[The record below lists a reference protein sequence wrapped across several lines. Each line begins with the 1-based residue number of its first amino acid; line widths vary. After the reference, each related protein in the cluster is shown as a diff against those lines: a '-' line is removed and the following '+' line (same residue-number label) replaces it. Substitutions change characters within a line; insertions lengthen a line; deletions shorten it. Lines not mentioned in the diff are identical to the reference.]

1 MHPERLTARAAWRT
15 AIPSPT
21 LTPKKPA
28 AASRFP
34 PPLRRSNGRAKKLNF
49 VDVPGYFDFIGE
61 MMGPMRVCEGAAI
74 VVGSVS
80 GVTVGAE
87 KAWDFS
93 KKNGVSKCFII
104 NQMDR
109 EHASFQ
115 KTLDQL
121 RDKFGTEVVPILLP
135 LGEGLSFKGVV
146 NVLEKKAYEASGKAC
161 KEVPLPAGE
170 DEAIAAA
177 REEIMEAVA
186 GTDEALMEKYFEEG
200 ELSEEEILKGLRIGV
215 TDGSIVPVAC
225 CAGLGGVGVA
235 PVLDIL
241 AAYMPSPAGRET
253 EGVNPKSGD
262 VENAYMRAGSAFLRD
277 GGVKTIVDKFVG
289 KMSLFKVC
297 SGVLTST
304 TALYNAN
311 ADKQEKAG
319 NLFMLRGKEQIMC
332 DKLVAGDIG
341 ALAKLQFTG
350 TGNTL
355 CDAAKPIRFDDIE
368 FPAPSISMAVYAKK
382 TGEEDKIFSGLAR
395 LQEEDPTITVGK
407 DAGTGE
413 TLLSGQGE
421 MHIEVISKKLAG
433 KFGVEAQLQDPKIA
447 YRETIRKSVDQE
459 GRHKKQTGG
468 HGQFADVKIIFEP
481 IGDSTTEFEFVDKVV
496 GGTVP
501 RNFIPS
507 VEKGLRENLPRGR
520 PGRLSHVWPARHAV

>member
-1 MHPERLTARAAWRT
+1 
-15 AIPSPT
+15 
-21 LTPKKPA
+21 
-28 AASRFP
+28 
-34 PPLRRSNGRAKKLNF
+34 
-49 VDVPGYFDFIGE
+49 
-61 MMGPMRVCEGAAI
+61 
-74 VVGSVS
+74 
-80 GVTVGAE
+80 
-87 KAWDFS
+87 
-93 KKNGVSKCFII
+93 
-104 NQMDR
+104 
-109 EHASFQ
+109 
-115 KTLDQL
+115 
-121 RDKFGTEVVPILLP
+121 
-135 LGEGLSFKGVV
+135 
-146 NVLEKKAYEASGKAC
+146 
-161 KEVPLPAGE
+161 
-170 DEAIAAA
+170 
-177 REEIMEAVA
+177 
-186 GTDEALMEKYFEEG
+186 
-200 ELSEEEILKGLRIGV
+200 
-215 TDGSIVPVAC
+215 
-225 CAGLGGVGVA
+225 
-235 PVLDIL
+235 
-241 AAYMPSPAGRET
+241 
-253 EGVNPKSGD
+253 
-262 VENAYMRAGSAFLRD
+262 
-277 GGVKTIVDKFVG
+277 
-289 KMSLFKVC
+289 
-297 SGVLTST
+297 
-304 TALYNAN
+304 
-311 ADKQEKAG
+311 
-319 NLFMLRGKEQIMC
+319 MLRGKEQIMC

-507 VEKGLRENLPRGR
+507 VEKGLRENLPRGVLAGYPMFGLRATLYDGGYHPVDSSEMAFKTAARIAYKEGCKKANPGAARTHHACGSDDPRRVHGRHHWRHEPPPR
-520 PGRLSHVWPARHAV
+520 PHHGHGARQRPAAGGSRSAAGGNVQIRHGPALHDAGARFLHDAL